1 MHPDLVGVA
10 VIQAVLNA
18 IGWCLAKVYDVV
30 PNYWITII
38 LFTIGIRVLLLPLGI
53 KQIQSM
59 RAMQSIQP
67 EMKRLQQKYKGDRQ
81 RLSEEQMKLY
91 KEHGV
96 NPLGGCLPILAQF
109 PVLIALYAVLR
120 LPGGLSHIPETSTLH
135 HAIVHQESGVYFLGA
150 NLLCSA
156 REAGH
161 TVTVEK
167 SPSKEINKLYC
178 GTGGGKRVTFYIL
191 VLFMIATTYFQQRQM
206 QRASPGPVSQQQ
218 QMLTYLMP
226 AVFGYI
232 GFSFPAGLVL
242 YWCTTNMIQIGQQY
256 FMLYRKGSEPK
267 TPPPKEEQG
276 KSKAQP
282 KPQQQRSKPGS
293 QGRGQQK
300 SPQKS
305 QGGDGA
311 QGGVRR
317 LQGRRP
323 PSTGRSSKDSPNQG
337 GGSQGNPKRTGDA
350 GSRKKRPNR

>member
-1 MHPDLVGVA
+1 
-10 VIQAVLNA
+10 
-18 IGWCLAKVYDVV
+18 
-30 PNYWITII
+30 
-38 LFTIGIRVLLLPLGI
+38 
-53 KQIQSM
+53 
-59 RAMQSIQP
+59 
-67 EMKRLQQKYKGDRQ
+67 MKRLQQKYKGDRQ

-120 LPGGLSHIPETSTLH
+120 LPGGLTHIPETSTLH

-161 TVTVEK
+161 TVTVQN
-167 SPSKEINKLYC
+167 SPNKEIGKLYC
-178 GTGGGKRVTFYIL
+178 GTGGGKRITFYIL
-191 VLFMIATTYFQQRQM
+191 VVFMIATTYFQQRQM

-256 FMLYRKGSEPK
+256 FMLYRKGSEPATPAPK
-267 TPPPKEEQG
+267 EQQGGSKPPPK
-276 KSKAQP
+276 SP
-282 KPQQQRSKPGS
+282 QQRSKQS
-293 QGRGQQK
+293 QQRGQQK
-300 SPQKS
+300 PQQKS
-305 QGGDGA
+305 QQKSQSGDGA
-311 QGGVRR
+311 KGVRR

-323 PSTGRSSKDSPNQG
+323 PSTGRSSKGTTNQG
-337 GGSQGNPKRTGDA
+337 GGSQGSTKRNDDA